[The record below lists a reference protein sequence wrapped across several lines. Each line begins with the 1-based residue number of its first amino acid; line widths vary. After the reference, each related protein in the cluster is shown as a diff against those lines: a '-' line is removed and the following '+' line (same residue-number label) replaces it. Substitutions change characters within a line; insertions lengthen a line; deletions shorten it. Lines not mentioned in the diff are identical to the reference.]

1 MLINPALGKSLNE
14 NENTNENTYE
24 NTNSLQ
30 RKAFNEKEA
39 RRYAKFAKMSI
50 CAKKPLKKHCKE
62 CLKTTSDGFKMF
74 FFFEYKISKNIAY
87 KFFIQYNDKL
97 KKIVI
102 SFGAPSVSNHVYIK
116 KLYAKG
122 LVLYRLYKIRIEKEF
137 KKIYFK
143 KLKEELH
150 KKVRKI
156 MKSGRKAY
164 QFVFTGYSLGAS
176 IAVLASYD
184 LVKSNIIN
192 RKIND
197 PTVFSYGGLRIGD
210 AKFIEKVNKIITIWK
225 IVKQNDYIIRT
236 PNCYYSIRLRR
247 WRCYSFPVLRRLVY
261 LRRFPLKKYYI
272 KYIRPIYL
280 RSRRLL
286 LLRNKSFIEN
296 NSEIKSL
303 VNEEK
308 SKILLE
314 KNTKKNLSNK
324 TETETKTEVEIKADS
339 LSKYKKNTKAKV
351 KNTKSETKKRTKLVN
366 TNTIPN
372 TNSNIN
378 NHYHN
383 HNRKVI
389 ARIYRNPTV
398 QVAPVMRR
406 HVLIHTPVF
415 KRRIP
420 IIRKH
425 YVNYNNYFR
434 YIYYSQ
440 PLGIQIFYNSSM
452 TSYTVCSYVNGIPSC
467 ELKYKLPITFSSN
480 SHNTY
485 YNIDFSSC

>member
-1 MLINPALGKSLNE
+1 MLINSALSKSTNEIMNE
-14 NENTNENTYE
+14 NSTG
-24 NTNSLQ
+24 LQ

-39 RRYAKFAKMSI
+39 RRYAEFTKMTI
-50 CAKKPLKKHCKE
+50 CARKPLKENCKK
-62 CLKTTSDGFKMF
+62 CLKTTPDGFKMF
-74 FFFEYKISKNIAY
+74 FFFEYKYYKNVAY

-97 KKIVI
+97 KKIII
-102 SFGAPSVSNHVYIK
+102 SFGAPSVSNHVYFK
-116 KLYAKG
+116 KIYARG
-122 LVLYRLYKIRIEKEF
+122 FVLYRLYKIRIEKEF
-137 KKIYFK
+137 KDIYFK

-150 KKVRKI
+150 KKVKKI
-156 MKSGRKAY
+156 MKSGRKSY

-192 RKIND
+192 RKTND
-197 PTVFSYGGLRIGD
+197 PTVYSYGGLRIGD
-210 AKFIEKVNKIITIWK
+210 AKFIEQVNKLITIWK

-247 WRCYSFPVLRRLVY
+247 WRCYSFPVLRRLIY

-280 RSRRLL
+280 KSRRVLL
-286 LLRNKSFIEN
+286 MRKRSFLET

-308 SKILLE
+308 SNILLQENAKNTNTNEKAEVKSKSNSNSKE
-314 KNTKKNLSNK
+314 KNTKANN
-324 TETETKTEVEIKADS
+324 
-339 LSKYKKNTKAKV
+339 N
-351 KNTKSETKKRTKLVN
+351 NTKSKTKKRIILVN
-366 TNTIPN
+366 KNPNPTTTPTPTHNTH
-372 TNSNIN
+372 N
-378 NHYHN
+378 N
-383 HNRKVI
+383 RVI
-389 ARIYRNPTV
+389 AGVYRNPTKT
-398 QVAPVMRR
+398 AIPHMRR
-406 HVLIHTPVF
+406 HVIIRKLHTPVF
-415 KRRIP
+415 RRRIP
-420 IIRKH
+420 IIRRQ

-434 YIYYSQ
+434 YFYYSQ

-452 TSYTVCSYVNGIPSC
+452 TTFTICNYVNGIPSC
-467 ELKYKLPITFSSN
+467 ELKFKLPSTFSST